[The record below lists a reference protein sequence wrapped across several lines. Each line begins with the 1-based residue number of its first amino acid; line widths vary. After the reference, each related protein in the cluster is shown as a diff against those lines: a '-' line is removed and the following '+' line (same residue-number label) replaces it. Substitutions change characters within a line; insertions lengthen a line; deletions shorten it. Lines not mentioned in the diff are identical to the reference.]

1 MDLSLL
7 EKALEDDSNYNLI
20 ETNIQEIK
28 DKKNNILQQLSL
40 ERILL
45 KEYHK
50 KLKEY
55 MYIDSIEELKEGHVL
70 RYINLNNTDNIKLS
84 ASVILCSINMNK
96 KGIAIVVK
104 IFNNKHI
111 TLFLDKILL
120 FKKFSNSEKI
130 LLNAIKLL
138 NK

>member
-40 ERILL
+40 DRVLL

-55 MYIDSIEELKEGHVL
+55 MYVDSIEELKEGHVL
-70 RYINLNNTDNIKLS
+70 RYINLNNLDNINLS

>member
-1 MDLSLL
+1 MDLTLL

-20 ETNIQEIK
+20 ETSIQEIK
-28 DKKNNILQQLSL
+28 DKKNNILQQLGI
-40 ERILL
+40 ERVLL

-55 MYIDSIEELKEGHVL
+55 MYIDSIEGLKEGHVL
-70 RYINLNNTDNIKLS
+70 RYVNLININNIKLS
-84 ASVILCSINMNK
+84 GSVILCTINMNK
-96 KGIAIVVK
+96 KGITIVVK

>member
-1 MDLSLL
+1 MDLTLL

-20 ETNIQEIK
+20 ETNIQELK
-28 DKKNNILQQLSL
+28 DKKNNILQQIRLDKA
-40 ERILL
+40 IL

-50 KLKEY
+50 KLREY
-55 MYIDSIEELKEGHVL
+55 MYVDSIEELKEGHVL
-70 RYINLNNTDNIKLS
+70 RYINLNNMNNLKLS
-84 ASVILCSINMNK
+84 ASVILCNINMNK

>member
-1 MDLSLL
+1 
-7 EKALEDDSNYNLI
+7 
-20 ETNIQEIK
+20 
-28 DKKNNILQQLSL
+28 
-40 ERILL
+40 
-45 KEYHK
+45 
-50 KLKEY
+50 
-55 MYIDSIEELKEGHVL
+55 
-70 RYINLNNTDNIKLS
+70 
-84 ASVILCSINMNK
+84 MNK

>member
-1 MDLSLL
+1 MDLELL

-20 ETNIQEIK
+20 ETNLQAIK
-28 DKKNNILQQLSL
+28 DKKNNILQQIISD
-40 ERILL
+40 RIIL
-45 KEYHK
+45 KDYHK

-55 MYIDSIEELKEGHVL
+55 MYVDSIEELKEGHVL
-70 RYINLNNTDNIKLS
+70 RYINLNNMDKLKLS
-84 ASVILCSINMNK
+84 ASAILCRIDMNK
-96 KGIAIVVK
+96 KGIAIIVK

>member
-7 EKALEDDSNYNLI
+7 EKALQDDSNYNLI

-28 DKKNNILQQLSL
+28 DKKNNILQQLAL
-40 ERILL
+40 ERYIL
-45 KEYHK
+45 KDYHK

-55 MYIDSIEELKEGHVL
+55 MYVDCIEELKEGHVV
-70 RYINLNNTDNIKLS
+70 RYINLNNVNNIKLS
-84 ASVILCSINMNK
+84 APVILCSINMNK

>member
-28 DKKNNILQQLSL
+28 NKKNNILQQLGL
-40 ERILL
+40 NKTQL
-45 KEYHK
+45 KDMHS
-50 KLKEY
+50 KLKDY
-55 MYIDSIEELKEGHVL
+55 MYIDSLNDLKDGHL
-70 RYINLNNTDNIKLS
+70 IRYINLKNKENIKLGCTGIFCN
-84 ASVILCSINMNK
+84 VQMNK
-96 KGIAIVVK
+96 KGIGLIIK
-104 IFNNKHI
+104 IFNNKYI
-111 TLFLDKILL
+111 TLYLDEILL
-120 FKKFSNSEKI
+120 FKKFSDDEKI

>member
-7 EKALEDDSNYNLI
+7 EKALEDNSNYNLI
-20 ETNIQEIK
+20 ETSIQEIK
-28 DKKNNILQQLSL
+28 DKKNNILQQLGL
-40 ERILL
+40 NRDIL
-45 KEYHK
+45 KDYHK

-55 MYIDSIEELKEGHVL
+55 MYIDSIEGLKEGHVL
-70 RYINLNNTDNIKLS
+70 RYINLNNIDNIKLS
-84 ASVILCSINMNK
+84 SSVILCTINMNK
-96 KGIAIVVK
+96 KGIAVVVK

>member
-1 MDLSLL
+1 MDLTLL

-20 ETNIQEIK
+20 ETNIQAIK
-28 DKKNNILQQLSL
+28 DKKNNILQQIRI
-40 ERILL
+40 ERVLL

-55 MYIDSIEELKEGHVL
+55 MYVDSIEELKEGHIL
-70 RYINLNNTDNIKLS
+70 RYINLNNMDNIKLS
-84 ASVILCSINMNK
+84 GTTILCSINMNK